1 MLMSAAGGEPEFCPV
16 FSPNCL
22 MPCLSPAPDPAV
34 LLVLLPPAAGEDSGG
49 VGRTATLRHLRQ
61 RLGPAVRV
69 LTIDE
74 ASHPAVVRSFD
85 PPELPACVLMRQGV
99 ELWRQPGLPT
109 AEALL
114 ATLAETAPPG

>member
-1 MLMSAAGGEPEFCPV
+1 MSRAGGGSEFCPV
-16 FSPNCL
+16 FSPNCF
-22 MPCLSPAPDPAV
+22 MPCLSPTPDPAV
-34 LLVLLPPAAGEDSGG
+34 LLVLLPPAAGEDVGG
-49 VGRTATLRHLRQ
+49 VERTATLRHLRQ

-74 ASHPAVVRSFD
+74 ASHPAVVRSFG

-109 AEALL
+109 AEVLL
-114 ATLAETAPPG
+114 ATLAEATLPS